1 MDFIDSVQLDFNYS
15 LHLKGFI
22 MKNTFTLYTREY
34 KGELTPYLN
43 YYDKNDKRFRV
54 SLNKARECLKMNTDE
69 ALEYFQSKSL
79 KEILAFVNRL
89 EAMKN
94 ANKRIKNAEK
104 QTHRIQSKITILQA
118 LKRFLALKIGLK
130 QTSINSLE
138 NVFNSIFSVMGL
150 KESDKLKKITKEK
163 IAKYH
168 EATLKLYKKNTIHN
182 LNANL
187 KSFLAF
193 CEQERFIEKNPYFS
207 ITLKNA
213 QEAKA
218 IAPFSLEEVK
228 TIIENAQSLRLRAFL
243 TVAFFT
249 GLRTGEQLALLW
261 GDIDFNEKTIIINK
275 SLNELGQITSPKNKP
290 SVRQVDLLEPVEKIL
305 KELKE
310 SEPANKKFVFI
321 DMPKRSSIF
330 QRHFKKLLKALNLKD
345 RKLYT
350 TRHTFASLMLSQGEE
365 AMWVSQTLGHKDLN
379 TTYKTYSHYIPKQ
392 DKERAKFLKGIL

>member
-1 MDFIDSVQLDFNYS
+1 
-15 LHLKGFI
+15 
-22 MKNTFTLYTREY
+22 MKNAFTLYKRDY
-34 KGELTPYLN
+34 KGEETLYLN
-43 YYDKNDKRFRV
+43 YYDKTNKRFRV
-54 SLNKARECLKMNTDE
+54 SLRKATDCLKMKTDE
-69 ALEYFQSKSL
+69 ALEYFKDKSL

-94 ANKRIKNAEK
+94 ANKRVKFAEK
-104 QTHRIQSKITILQA
+104 QTIRIQSKITILQA

-138 NVFNSIFSVMGL
+138 NVFNSVFRVMGL
-150 KESDKLKKITKEK
+150 KESDKLKKITQER
-163 IAKYH
+163 ISRYH
-168 EATLKLYKKNTIHN
+168 ENTLKLYKKNTIHN

-187 KSFLAF
+187 KSFLEF
-193 CEQERFIEKNPYFS
+193 CEQEGFIEKSPYFA

-218 IAPFSLEEVK
+218 IEPFSLEEVK
-228 TIIENAQSLRLRAFL
+228 TIVENAPSLRLKAFL
-243 TVAFFT
+243 VVAFFI
-249 GLRTGEQLALLW
+249 GMRTGEQLALLW
-261 GDIDFNEKTIIINK
+261 EDIDFNEKKITINK
-275 SLNELGQITSPKNKP
+275 SLNELGQITTPKNKP
-290 SVRQVDLLEPVEKIL
+290 SVREVDLLKPVEKIL
-305 KELKE
+305 KELKA

-321 DMPKRSSIF
+321 DMPKRTSVF

-365 AMWVSQTLGHKDLN
+365 AMWVSKTLGHKDLN

-392 DKERAKFLKGIL
+392 DRERAKFIKGIL

>member
-1 MDFIDSVQLDFNYS
+1 MNYT
-15 LHLKGFI
+15 
-22 MKNTFTLYTREY
+22 KNS
-34 KGELTPYLN
+34 
-43 YYDKNDKRFRV
+43 KRHRT
-54 SLNKARECLKMNTDE
+54 SLNKLIKSLNLETDE
-69 ALEYFQSKSL
+69 ALEYFKDKSL

-89 EAMKN
+89 EAIKN
-94 ANKRIKNAEK
+94 ANKRVKNAEK
-104 QTHRIQSKITILQA
+104 RMLRVQSKITILQA

-138 NVFNSIFSVMGL
+138 NVFNSIFRLMGL
-150 KESDKLKKITKEK
+150 KESDKLKKITQEK

-168 EATLKLYKKNTIHN
+168 ESTLKHYKKNTIHN

-187 KSFLAF
+187 KSFLEF
-193 CEQERFIEKNPYFS
+193 CETEGFMEKSPFFA

-213 QEAKA
+213 KEAQA
-218 IAPFSLEEVK
+218 IEPFSLEEIK
-228 TIIENAQSLRLRAFL
+228 LLIENAPSLRLKAFL
-243 TVAFFT
+243 AVAFFT
-249 GLRTGEQLALLW
+249 GMRTGEQLALLW
-261 GDIDFNEKTIIINK
+261 EDIDFNNKTITINK

-290 SVRQVDLLEPVEKIL
+290 SIREVDLLEPVENIL
-305 KELKE
+305 KELQA
-310 SEPANKKFVFI
+310 SEPKNKKFVFI
-321 DMPKRSSIF
+321 DMPKRSSVF

-365 AMWVSQTLGHKDLN
+365 AMWVSKTLGHKDLN

>member
-1 MDFIDSVQLDFNYS
+1 
-15 LHLKGFI
+15 
-22 MKNTFTLYTREY
+22 MKNAFNLYKRDY
-34 KGELTPYLN
+34 KGEETLYLN
-43 YYDKNDKRFRV
+43 YYDKNNKRFRM
-54 SLNKARECLKMNTDE
+54 SLRKATDCLKMKTDE
-69 ALEYFQSKSL
+69 ALEYFKDKRL

-94 ANKRIKNAEK
+94 ANKRVKNAEK
-104 QTHRIQSKITILQA
+104 RTLRVQSKITILQ
-118 LKRFLALKIGLK
+118 ALKIGLK

-138 NVFNSIFSVMGL
+138 NVFNSIFRVMGL
-150 KESDKLKKITKEK
+150 KESDKLKKITQEK

-168 EATLKLYKKNTIHN
+168 ESTLKHYKKNTIHN

-187 KSFLAF
+187 KSFLEF
-193 CEQERFIEKNPYFS
+193 CETEGFMEKSPYFA

-213 QEAKA
+213 KEAKA
-218 IAPFSLEEVK
+218 IDPFSLEEVK
-228 TIIENAQSLRLRAFL
+228 LLIENAPSLRLKAFL
-243 TVAFFT
+243 AVAFFT
-249 GLRTGEQLALLW
+249 GMRTGEQLALLW
-261 GDIDFNEKTIIINK
+261 KDIDFNEKTITINK

-290 SVRQVDLLEPVEKIL
+290 SIREVDLLEPVENIL
-305 KELKE
+305 KELQA
-310 SEPANKKFVFI
+310 SEPDNKKFVFI
-321 DMPKRSSIF
+321 DMPKRSSVF

-365 AMWVSQTLGHKDLN
+365 AMWVSKTLGHKDLN

>member
-1 MDFIDSVQLDFNYS
+1 MN
-15 LHLKGFI
+15 
-22 MKNTFTLYTREY
+22 NTFTLFTRDY
-34 KGELTPYLN
+34 KGEKTLQLN
-43 YYDKNDKRFRV
+43 YHDKKKKRFRI
-54 SLNKARECLKMNTDE
+54 SLRKATDCLKMNTDE
-69 ALEYFQSKSL
+69 ALEYFKTKSL

-89 EAMKN
+89 EAMKQ

-104 QTHRIQSKITILQA
+104 QTHKIQSKVTILQA
-118 LKRFLALKIGLK
+118 LNRFLALKIGLK

-150 KESDKLKKITKEK
+150 KESDKLKKITQER
-163 IAKYH
+163 ISHYH
-168 EATLKLYKKNTIHN
+168 EKTLILYKKNTIHN

-193 CEQERFIEKNPYFS
+193 CETERFIEKNPYFA

-218 IAPFSLEEVK
+218 IEPFSLEEVK
-228 TIIENAQSLRLRAFL
+228 ILLENAPSLRLKAFL
-243 TVAFFT
+243 MVAFFT
-249 GLRTGEQLALLW
+249 GLRTGEQLALMW
-261 GDIDFNEKTIIINK
+261 EDIDFNEKTITINK

-290 SVRQVDLLEPVEKIL
+290 SIREVDLLEPVEKIL
-305 KELKE
+305 KQLKE

-321 DMPKRSSIF
+321 SMPKRSTMF
-330 QRHFKKLLKALNLKD
+330 QRAFRSLLRALNLKE

-365 AMWVSQTLGHKDLN
+365 AMWVSKTLGHKDLN

>member
-1 MDFIDSVQLDFNYS
+1 
-15 LHLKGFI
+15 
-22 MKNTFTLYTREY
+22 MKNAFNLYKREY
-34 KGELTPYLN
+34 KGEKTLYLN
-43 YYDKNDKRFRV
+43 YYDKNNKRFRV
-54 SLNKARECLKMNTDE
+54 SLRKATDCLKMKTDE
-69 ALEYFQSKSL
+69 ALEFFKDKSL

-94 ANKRIKNAEK
+94 ANKRVKNAEK

-150 KESDKLKKITKEK
+150 KESDKLKKITQER
-163 IAKYH
+163 ITRYH

-193 CEQERFIEKNPYFS
+193 CEQERFLNKNPYYA

-218 IAPFSLEEVK
+218 IDPFSLEEVK
-228 TIIENAQSLRLRAFL
+228 TILENAPSLRLKAFL
-243 TVAFFT
+243 MVAFFT
-249 GLRTGEQLALLW
+249 GARTGEQLALTW
-261 GDIDFNEKTIIINK
+261 EDIDFNQNTITINK

-290 SVRQVDLLEPVEKIL
+290 SVREVDLLEPVEKIL

-321 DMPKRSSIF
+321 DMPKRISVF

-365 AMWVSQTLGHKDLN
+365 AMWVSKTLGHKDLN

-392 DKERAKFLKGIL
+392 DKERAKFIKGIL

>member
-1 MDFIDSVQLDFNYS
+1 
-15 LHLKGFI
+15 
-22 MKNTFTLYTREY
+22 MKNTFNLYTREY

-79 KEILAFVNRL
+79 KEILAFVKRL
-89 EAMKN
+89 EAIKN
-94 ANKRIKNAEK
+94 ANKRVKNAEK

-150 KESDKLKKITKEK
+150 KESDKLKKITQEK

-168 EATLKLYKKNTIHN
+168 EETLKHYKKNTIHN

-193 CEQERFIEKNPYFS
+193 CESERFIIKNPYFA

-213 QEAKA
+213 KEAKA
-218 IAPFSLEEVK
+218 IEPFSLEEVK
-228 TIIENAQSLRLRAFL
+228 KIIENVPSLRLKAFL
-243 TVAFFT
+243 VVAFFT
-249 GLRTGEQLALLW
+249 GMRTGEQLALTW
-261 GDIDFNEKTIIINK
+261 EDIDFNEKTITINK

-290 SVRQVDLLEPVEKIL
+290 SVREIDLLDPVEKIL
-305 KELKE
+305 KELQA
-310 SEPANKKFVFI
+310 SECANKKFIFI
-321 DMPKRSSIF
+321 SMPKRSSVF
-330 QRHFKKLLKALNLKD
+330 QKHFKKLLKALNLKD

-350 TRHTFASLMLSQGEE
+350 TRHTFASLMLSHGEE
-365 AMWVSQTLGHKDLN
+365 AMWISKTLGHKDLN
-379 TTYKTYSHYIPKQ
+379 TTYKTYSHFIPQ
-392 DKERAKFLKGIL
+392 QEKERANFLKEIL

>member
-1 MDFIDSVQLDFNYS
+1 
-15 LHLKGFI
+15 
-22 MKNTFTLYTREY
+22 MKNTFSLYKRDY
-34 KGELTPYLN
+34 KGEETLYLN
-43 YYDKNDKRFRV
+43 YHDKTNKRFRV
-54 SLNKARECLKMNTDE
+54 SLRKATDCLKMNTDE
-69 ALEYFQSKSL
+69 ALEYFKDKSL

-94 ANKRIKNAEK
+94 ANKRVKNAEK

-150 KESDKLKKITKEK
+150 KESDKLKKITQER
-163 IAKYH
+163 IARYH
-168 EATLKLYKKNTIHN
+168 EKTLKLYKKNTIHN

-193 CEQERFIEKNPYFS
+193 CETERFIEKNPYYA

-218 IAPFSLEEVK
+218 IDPFSLEEVK
-228 TIIENAQSLRLRAFL
+228 TLLENAPSLRLKAFL
-243 TVAFFT
+243 MVAFFT
-249 GLRTGEQLALLW
+249 GTRTGEQLALLW
-261 GDIDFNEKTIIINK
+261 EDIDFNNKTITINK

-290 SVRQVDLLEPVEKIL
+290 SVREIDLLEPVGKIL
-305 KELKE
+305 KELKA
-310 SEPANKKFVFI
+310 SEPENKKFVFI

-365 AMWVSQTLGHKDLN
+365 AMWVSKTLGHKDLN

>member
-1 MDFIDSVQLDFNYS
+1 MKKTFN
-15 LHLKGFI
+15 
-22 MKNTFTLYTREY
+22 LYKRDY
-34 KGELTPYLN
+34 KGEPTLYLN
-43 YYDKNDKRFRV
+43 YHDENNNRFRV
-54 SLNKARECLKMNTDE
+54 SLRKATDCLKMKTDE
-69 ALEYFQSKSL
+69 ALEYLKDKNL

-94 ANKRIKNAEK
+94 ANKRVKNAEK

-118 LKRFLALKIGLK
+118 LERFLSLKIGLK

-163 IAKYH
+163 IVQYH
-168 EATLKLYKKNTIHN
+168 EKTLILYKKNTIHN

-193 CEQERFIEKNPYFS
+193 CENERFIEKNPYYS

-218 IAPFSLEEVK
+218 IDPFNLEEVK
-228 TIIENAQSLRLRAFL
+228 SLIENAPNLRLKAFL

-249 GLRTGEQLALLW
+249 GLRTGEQLALMW
-261 GDIDFNEKTIIINK
+261 EDIDFNEKKIVINK

-290 SVRQVDLLEPVEKIL
+290 SIREVDLLEPVEKIL

-321 DMPKRSSIF
+321 EMPKRISVF
-330 QRHFKKLLKALNLKD
+330 QRHFKKLLKALNLKE

-365 AMWVSQTLGHKDLN
+365 AMWVSKTLGHKDLN

-392 DKERAKFLKGIL
+392 DKERAKFLKEIL

>member
-1 MDFIDSVQLDFNYS
+1 
-15 LHLKGFI
+15 
-22 MKNTFTLYTREY
+22 MKNAFNLYKRDYNGEPTL
-34 KGELTPYLN
+34 YLN
-43 YYDKNDKRFRV
+43 YYDKTNKRFRV
-54 SLNKARECLKMNTDE
+54 SLRKATDCLKMKTDE
-69 ALEYFQSKSL
+69 ALEYFKDKSL
-79 KEILAFVNRL
+79 KEILAFINRL

-94 ANKRIKNAEK
+94 ANKRVKNAEK
-104 QTHRIQSKITILQA
+104 QTIRIQSKINILQA

-130 QTSINSLE
+130 QTSINALE

-150 KESDKLKKITKEK
+150 KESDKLKKITQER

-168 EATLKLYKKNTIHN
+168 EATLKHYKKNTIHN

-193 CEQERFIEKNPYFS
+193 CETERFIEKNPYFA

-213 QEAKA
+213 KQAKA
-218 IAPFSLEEVK
+218 IEPFSLEEIE
-228 TIIENAQSLRLRAFL
+228 TLLENAPNLRLKAFL

-249 GLRTGEQLALLW
+249 GLRTGEQLALMW
-261 GDIDFNEKTIIINK
+261 EDIDFTNKTIVINK

-290 SVRQVDLLEPVEKIL
+290 SIREVDLLEPVAKIL

-310 SEPANKKFVFI
+310 SEPENKKFVFI

-365 AMWVSQTLGHKDLN
+365 AMWVSKTLGHKDLN

-392 DKERAKFLKGIL
+392 DKERATFLKGIL